1 MSRGKVQRLR
11 FYYPIELSKGSAVCL
26 FFNKY
31 GDLMRSKLVLI
42 IEDDQVLRESTSMFL
57 KEEGYEVLTAKNGLE
72 GVEKAM
78 EHIPDLILCDISM
91 PRMNGYEVY
100 SIISQNS
107 ATSFIPFIYLSAKT
121 EREDI
126 RVGMQMGADDYITK
140 PFDYDELLKAIE
152 LRIAKREKLINATES
167 GFKAILDSTL
177 TGIMIYQDERVTF
190 TNSKLIKIFG
200 YSQDEFLK
208 INFFDL
214 VHNEYRTEL
223 ESKVRRCVRGIQ
235 RSFNTTFKASTKS
248 NECVNIDCW
257 GGLSTINGGNAL
269 IANLINID
277 EYRKRAE
284 SQHTGAVN
292 IYLNEKT
299 ERISNDEPVTF
310 NEPQNPHGLTGREL
324 EVLQLICKGLTNHE
338 IADKL
343 FLSVRTVDTHRGNLL
358 GKTGVSNTA
367 GLVVYAIKHNL
378 FSVED

>member
-1 MSRGKVQRLR
+1 MGK
-11 FYYPIELSKGSAVCL
+11 
-26 FFNKY
+26 
-31 GDLMRSKLVLI
+31 KLVLL

-57 KEEGYEVLTAKNGLE
+57 KEEGYEVLLAKNGLE

-91 PRMNGYEVY
+91 PRMNGYEVF

-167 GFKAILDSTL
+167 GFKAMLDSTL
-177 TGIMIYQDERVTF
+177 TGIMIYQDDKVSF
-190 TNSKLIKIFG
+190 INSKLLKIFG
-200 YSQDEFLK
+200 YSQDEILK

-214 VHNEYRTEL
+214 VQKEYQEEL
-223 ESKVRRCVRGIQ
+223 ENKVRRCLRGIQ
-235 RSFNTTFKASTKS
+235 RSFNITFKANTNSG
-248 NECVNIDCW
+248 EVVNIDCW
-257 GGLSTINGGNAL
+257 GGLSLINGNNAL

-277 EYRKRAE
+277 EYRRKAE
-284 SQHTGAVN
+284 SQHFDSAST
-292 IYLNEKT
+292 YLQEKT
-299 ERISNDEPVTF
+299 EAYSSETINSHNAGVPK
-310 NEPQNPHGLTGREL
+310 NPHNLTGREI
-324 EVLQLICKGLTNHE
+324 EVLQHICQGYTNQE

-343 FLSVRTVDTHRGNLL
+343 FLSVRTVDTHRGNILS
-358 GKTGVSNTA
+358 KTGVANTA
-367 GLVVYAIKHNL
+367 GMVVYAIKHNL
-378 FSVED
+378 FSLEN